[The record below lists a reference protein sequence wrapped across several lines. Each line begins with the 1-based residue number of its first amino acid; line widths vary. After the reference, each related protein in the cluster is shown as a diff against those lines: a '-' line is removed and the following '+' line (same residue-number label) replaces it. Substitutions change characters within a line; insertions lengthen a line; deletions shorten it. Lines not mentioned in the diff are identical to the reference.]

1 MKKLTKFSF
10 FCNALLLMLM
20 SFEFGFANPIR
31 EYKEIDNFELKLAI
45 GKKIYNQPGD
55 GCWSCH
61 GAEGVK
67 ADGISQNI
75 KEKHKN
81 ISDLRNPATWTSF
94 NIIKRYSGESEMLS
108 QRDISLSLV
117 RLGAEDWN
125 KDLAPLIREY
135 TGSNIIFFDEQMIG
149 IHSKLLK
156 KNARSVSR
164 NLKREKVKFK
174 AKEVI
179 DIMATSVFFYIE
191 ETFIKKRKGSN

>member
-1 MKKLTKFSF
+1 MRNLLKFLF
-10 FCNALLLMLM
+10 FSNAILLLLG
-20 SFEFGFANPIR
+20 SFGFCFANPIR
-31 EYKEIDNFELKLAI
+31 EYFEIENVELKLAI
-45 GKKIYNQPGD
+45 GEKIYNQPGD

-67 ADGISQNI
+67 ADGGNQNI

-94 NIIKRYSGESEMLS
+94 NIIKKYSGESEMLS

-174 AKEVI
+174 AKDVI

-191 ETFIKKRKGSN
+191 EAFIKKRKDTN

>member
-1 MKKLTKFSF
+1 MTGFFEKKVFLKTVAFI
-10 FCNALLLMLM
+10 LLLL
-20 SFEFGFANPIR
+20 FATKVLGKPVKDYVTLER
-31 EYKEIDNFELKLAI
+31 ADLALVI
-45 GKKIYNQPGD
+45 GERIYNQPGD

-61 GAEGVK
+61 GSKGNKV
-67 ADGISQNI
+67 DSSQLNEEL
-75 KEKHKN
+75 KSKN
-81 ISDLRNPATWTSF
+81 ISDLTNPASWTSF
-94 NIIKRYSGESEMLS
+94 KIIQKYSGDSAMLS

-125 KDLAPLIREY
+125 QELAPRIREY

-156 KNARSVSR
+156 KNARSISR

-174 AKEVI
+174 ARDVI

-191 ETFIKKRKGSN
+191 EKFIKK